1 MKTNLTRSLF
11 AVCAV
16 LAMSSCANELIEINK
31 PSDQPTPDK
40 PSIEDVSLV
49 FTAGHEGVN
58 ITKSDLNSD
67 LVPYWVEGDAIGVT
81 TSNDA
86 NVKCD
91 LVSAEE
97 GTFNGSDVEGD
108 GPYHAVYPYSAGNT
122 FDGAVLTASVPA
134 EQTVAAGQS
143 VAPGALVAACVSS
156 TNQLE
161 FKNCVSLMQ
170 LEIPANIKQV
180 TVTATGENEYLSGKF
195 TMDMS
200 AEELAVV
207 LSESD
212 ASLSD
217 TVTLKPEEGTF
228 DAGTYYISV
237 LPTALTGIR
246 LTFTNDKDET
256 VTIEKSAM
264 ISLARSNGVNFGT
277 FFVYDIDTPEE
288 LYDWAKSEGKF
299 TAWDV
304 VNLNADLDMS
314 KYAAE
319 FIEAVNF
326 EGTFNGNNKT
336 ISGLTTPLF
345 ANLYGSVNNLT
356 LNSNITYK
364 GRTTNMPG
372 HNQVVGIL
380 AHIAYNSKHADAK
393 ISNVTTQGSITVE
406 MGEFDKYFGV
416 AGLVGGCNGI
426 TVENCENQA
435 AVEVKSLTIVAAAG
449 QKEDAAKITNR
460 ILAGGITA
468 QTKNPAKVEDCKN
481 TGSVKIGDAVSTI
494 SLSIVGGVAAY
505 TDGNVIYTGCSNTG
519 NVTNSAA
526 NAKLYFT
533 GGVLGSIGIYKDYNG
548 DSSAAWKATFTSCS
562 NSGSVMDN
570 ANCATAVDHVVG
582 GVVGYAC
589 INGVTIDGLTNS
601 GTVELSAPKSDICS
615 TGGVIGHIRQY
626 QQSTLQNCTNA
637 ETGTVT
643 INTESAS
650 LYAGGIIAY
659 KAVHTTET
667 VTKYRLHI
675 TILDCDNKGNII
687 NNGTASTDIRIG
699 GIAGQLHFSATFG
712 ALNSNVV
719 SNGCSNSGS
728 ITSSSAQTE
737 STRIGGIVGQAADML
752 VNVYD
757 SKNTGSISVETTAI
771 LSELYV
777 GGIGGILGTTPVL
790 DGCSSNCTIT
800 KSGSITAAYGA
811 ALIARSSS
819 SKTTIK
825 NCKVA
830 GTVFGE
836 TITAEN
842 FGDFLCAYYSNSSA
856 KQELDNNTF
865 LSE

>member
-11 AVCAV
+11 AFCAA
-16 LAMSSCANELIEINK
+16 LAMASCTKEPIEIGK
-31 PSDQPTPDK
+31 PGDQATPDT
-40 PSIEDVSLV
+40 PPTEEVSFV
-49 FTAGHEGVN
+49 FTAAHEDVN
-58 ITKSDLNSD
+58 ITKTNLSSE
-67 LVPYWVEGDAIGVT
+67 LVPYWVSGDAIGVT
-81 TSNDA
+81 TSTDT

-97 GTFNGSDVEGD
+97 GTFNGSDIKGEA
-108 GPYHAVYPYSAGNT
+108 PFYAVYPYAADNT
-122 FDGAVLTASVPA
+122 FDGSVLSASVPA
-134 EQTVAAGQS
+134 EQVITSGQS
-143 VAPGALVAACVSS
+143 VAQGALVAACVSS

-170 LEIPANIKQV
+170 IEIPANIKEV
-180 TVTATGENEYLSGKF
+180 VVASAGEKEYLAGKF

-200 AEELAVV
+200 ASELAVAFA
-207 LSESD
+207 ESD
-212 ASLSD
+212 ESLS
-217 TVTLKPEEGTF
+217 TSVTLKPEAENF
-228 DAGTYYISV
+228 EAGTYYIAV
-237 LPTALTGIR
+237 LPTSLTGIS

-256 VTIEKSAM
+256 VTIEKSAT

-277 FFVYDIDTPEE
+277 FFVYDIDTPKE

-304 VNLNADLDMS
+304 VNLNKSIDMS
-314 KYAAE
+314 EYAADY
-319 FIEAVNF
+319 IEAVNF
-326 EGTFNGNNKT
+326 EGTFNGNGNT

-364 GRTTNMPG
+364 GRTANMPG

-380 AHIAYNSKHADAK
+380 AHIAYNSKHEDAK
-393 ISNVTTQGSITVE
+393 ISNVTTKGSITVE

-435 AVEVKSLTIVAAAG
+435 AVEVKSLTIVATAG
-449 QKEDAAKITNR
+449 QEEDVAKNTNR

-468 QTKNPAKVEDCKN
+468 QTKGNTTALKSCKN
-481 TGSVKIGDAVSTI
+481 TGSILIGANAISVSQ
-494 SLSIVGGVAAY
+494 SIVGGVAAY
-505 TDGNVIYTGCSNTG
+505 TDGNVTYTVCSNEG

-526 NAKLYFT
+526 NATGYFT
-533 GGVLGSIGIYKDYNG
+533 GGVIGTLGVYGTYNG
-548 DSSAAWKATFTSCS
+548 ASSASWNGTFNSCS
-562 NSGSVMDN
+562 NSGAVVDN
-570 ANCATAVDHVVG
+570 SAYATAVDHNVG

-589 INGVTIDGLTNS
+589 INQVTIDGLTNS
-601 GTVELSAPKSDICS
+601 GTVELSAAKSNICS
-615 TGGVIGHIRQY
+615 TGGVIGQIRQY
-626 QQSTLQNCTNA
+626 RPSTVQNCTNA
-637 ETGTVT
+637 ETATVT
-643 INTESAS
+643 IRSECAK
-650 LYAGGIIAY
+650 LYAGGVFAY
-659 KAVHTTET
+659 KASQTNKEEY
-667 VTKYRLHI
+667 KAHI
-675 TILDCDNKGNII
+675 TVLNCHNKGNIV
-687 NNGTASTDIRIG
+687 NNGTASTEIRIG
-699 GIAGQLHFSATFG
+699 GIAGQLHYSATFG
-712 ALNSNVV
+712 SLNNNVV

-728 ITSSSAQTE
+728 IISSSAQTAT
-737 STRIGGIVGQAADML
+737 TRIGGIFGQAADIL

-757 SKNTGSISVETTAI
+757 SKNTGSISVETTAT
-771 LSELYV
+771 LSDLYV

-800 KSGSITAAYGA
+800 KSGNITAAYGA

-842 FGDFLCAYYSNSSA
+842 FGDFLCAYYSSSKPTTVLENNS
-856 KQELDNNTF
+856 F